1 MLFIDYVKKKNILY
15 SFQVKIVNLRKIKKY
30 VMRRLFVLMTLL
42 LIVCVNAYSQIA
54 PDRYWIQFT
63 DKNNTPYSIDRPEE
77 FLSERSIQRRVKY
90 GISIDE
96 KDLPVNPSYIKAVEN
111 AGATILNPSKW
122 LNGVTIETN
131 NNSVLDAIEKLPF
144 VKKTCVMQDEPLKQ
158 MLKNESFISEM
169 KPEAIVE
176 TNVSRGYYGSAHTQ
190 IELLNGVALH
200 NMGYRGEGVWI
211 GICDSGYQGADVHNA
226 FKNMRDENRLL
237 GTKDFVYKNG
247 IVYSD
252 DHHGTACLGL
262 MAACIPNVYVGT
274 APKAS
279 YFLCRTENINSENII
294 EEYNWVSAAEY
305 MDSLGIDMISTSLGY
320 IGFDDSDASHDY
332 EDFDGK
338 TCIITIGAEI
348 ASSRGI
354 LCVAAAGNEGDNDFP
369 YVGGPGDGKN
379 VLTVGG
385 VKSDGSRT
393 AFSSI
398 GPTYDGRIKPDVMSF
413 AYAVTVAS
421 PNGDFYQGNGTSFAA
436 PSLAGMLACYWQ
448 ARKDVSESKIREI
461 IKQSSNNYSSPNNEY
476 GYGIPDFEKALD
488 MLNLG
493 NCDIF
498 DEKTLFSVYPN
509 PSNGVVKFALNF
521 DVKITVQ
528 VFDILGKMIYIS
540 ENHNGGMEEL
550 NVFLS
555 NLDEGLY
562 MIKAFGEKNIFTTKL
577 VKY

>member
-1 MLFIDYVKKKNILY
+1 
-15 SFQVKIVNLRKIKKY
+15 
-30 VMRRLFVLMTLL
+30 MRRLFVLITLL
-42 LIVCVNAYSQIA
+42 LIVGVAYSQIA
-54 PDRYWIQFT
+54 PDRYWVQFT

-77 FLSERSIQRRVKY
+77 FLSERSIQRRIKY
-90 GISIDE
+90 GVALDE
-96 KDLPVNPSYIKAVEN
+96 KDIPVNPSYIEAVEN

-131 NNSVLDAIEKLPF
+131 SESVLNAIEKLPF
-144 VKKTCVMQDEPLKQ
+144 VKKTRALHDEPLKQ
-158 MLKNESFISEM
+158 MIKNESFMYEM
-169 KPEAIVE
+169 NAESV
-176 TNVSRGYYGSAHTQ
+176 VDMDVVRGHYGKAQTQ
-190 IELLNGVALH
+190 IELLNGIALH
-200 NMGYRGEGVWI
+200 DMGYQGEGMWI
-211 GICDSGYQGADVHNA
+211 GICDSGYEGADVHDI
-226 FKNMRDENRLL
+226 FQNMRDENRLL

-262 MAACIPNVYVGT
+262 MAGYMPGTYVGT

-305 MDSLGIDMISTSLGY
+305 MDSIGIDMISTSLGY
-320 IGFDDSDASHDY
+320 ISFDNPEASHVY
-332 EDFDGK
+332 SDFDGK

-385 VKSDGSRT
+385 VKADGTR
-393 AFSSI
+393 AGFSSI

-421 PNGDFYQGNGTSFAA
+421 PGNNFYEGNGTSFAA

-448 ARKDVSESKIREI
+448 ARRDAPEGKIREV
-461 IKQSSNNYSSPNNEY
+461 IKKSSNNYSSPNNEY

-488 MLNLG
+488 MLNLE

-498 DEKTLFSVYPN
+498 DEKPLFYVYPN
-509 PSNGVVKFALNF
+509 PSNGMVNFNLNY
-521 DVKITVQ
+521 DVNVIVQ
-528 VFDILGKMIYIS
+528 VFDMLGKMVYIFD
-540 ENHNGGMEEL
+540 NHNGDFAEL
-550 NVFLS
+550 NAFLS
-555 NLDEGLY
+555 NLDEGVY
-562 MIKAFGEKNIFTTKL
+562 MIKALGDKNIFTTKL